1 VFRALPKRAY
11 EPIRASPGAKRAR
24 WRHRQM
30 AAGEGHETRAG
41 RIRPAGLRQGCGTAE
56 QVKAMSEPLVIVGNG
71 MAAARLV
78 DELAKA
84 ALGRYAIAVV
94 GDEPRLAYNRVLLSA
109 VLAGDT
115 ASHDIELKPAEWW
128 RDRGVTL
135 KYGCAVTEID
145 VGRRELKI
153 ANDESIAFSKLVLAT
168 GSTPLR
174 LNVPGAELKGVNTFR
189 DSRDVDLLVALAA
202 ARKRVVVIGGGL
214 LGLEAA
220 YGLAKAGAP
229 VTLIHLMDRL
239 MERQLDAQAAAL
251 LKSLVEAKGIEILL
265 DANTTRILGENRVE
279 GVELADG
286 RSIEADTVIFAA
298 GIRPNIA
305 LARDAGIAVNRGIA
319 VDDRLQTGAPDIFA
333 LGECAEHRG
342 ICYGLVEPAY
352 EQARVLAQHLAGRT
366 AAYHGSVVATNL
378 KVSGVSVFSAGDV
391 LGDETSENIVLS
403 DVRRGAY
410 KKLVLHEGRLTGAV
424 LVGDVGNAL
433 WYLELIRSR
442 QTVARIRKD
451 MMFGRTAASFDEAA

>member
-1 VFRALPKRAY
+1 
-11 EPIRASPGAKRAR
+11 
-24 WRHRQM
+24 
-30 AAGEGHETRAG
+30 
-41 RIRPAGLRQGCGTAE
+41 
-56 QVKAMSEPLVIVGNG
+56 
-71 MAAARLV
+71 
-78 DELAKA
+78 
-84 ALGRYAIAVV
+84 
-94 GDEPRLAYNRVLLSA
+94 
-109 VLAGDT
+109 
-115 ASHDIELKPAEWW
+115 
-128 RDRGVTL
+128 VTL

-279 GVELADG
+279 GVKLADG